1 MKPNFVYD
9 WSILHS
15 DHPPSKMMFDQ
26 LCFKTRKGII
36 VLREKIH
43 DDEEVISREF
53 QQRGF
58 EMDVLA
64 SSKLQHDYAHK
75 YQRLN
80 FAQDNVFVFRRK
92 TSRPRQSWV
101 VCNRGD
107 DKCRWHAQVD
117 FTLRF
122 SEHNFSIPII
132 SHVKQGD
139 SILDSAIESCRLHLG
154 RYCTQGNRKLNLVH
168 LGIYRAKDRGQCERS
183 FKIDGEISV
192 LNRVIMECVFGY
204 MNRYNELF
212 GSVLK
217 TKVYL

>member
-1 MKPNFVYD
+1 
-9 WSILHS
+9 
-15 DHPPSKMMFDQ
+15 MMFDQ

-36 VLREKIH
+36 VLREKNH
-43 DDEEVISREF
+43 DEDELISREF
-53 QQRGF
+53 RQRGF

-64 SSKLQHDYAHK
+64 SSKLQHDYAHTH
-75 YQRLN
+75 QRLN
-80 FAQDNVFVFRRK
+80 YAQDNVFVFRRK

-101 VCNRGD
+101 VCNRD

-117 FTLRF
+117 FTIRLGK
-122 SEHNFSIPII
+122 HYYVPVI

-139 SILDSAIESCRLHLG
+139 SILDSAIVSCRLHLG